1 MLRLAN
7 PLPQFVG
14 SLSKYIRAEK
24 YYELLSSIQHDIPES
39 DLRAKFD
46 PNLYA
51 TAKAR
56 YLLIENG
63 IVRRDKLV
71 DLIHDEG
78 TFSERVK
85 MVMYFLFMFRDPRYR
100 EFICNV
106 VGQKNGKWDTRVFS
120 DTRAEFFEHAGGRK
134 AFTNLRQFL
143 SQTGILDESS
153 WAVRM
158 PDPAQWFPA
167 RVGVVAYCQYAVR
180 IK

>member
-1 MLRLAN
+1 MLRLAS

-24 YYELLSSIQHDIPES
+24 YYEHLSSITHDVPES
-39 DLRAKFD
+39 ELRAKFD

-56 YLLIENG
+56 YLLIEKG

-78 TFSERVK
+78 AFNERAK
-85 MVMYFLFMFRDPRYR
+85 AVMYFLFMFRDRRCR

-106 VGQKNGKWDTRVFS
+106 VGQKNGKWDTKVFS
-120 DTRAEFFEHAGGRK
+120 DTHSEYFKHAGGHK

-143 SQTGILDESS
+143 PHTGI
-153 WAVRM
+153 R
-158 PDPAQWFPA
+158 
-167 RVGVVAYCQYAVR
+167 
-180 IK
+180 